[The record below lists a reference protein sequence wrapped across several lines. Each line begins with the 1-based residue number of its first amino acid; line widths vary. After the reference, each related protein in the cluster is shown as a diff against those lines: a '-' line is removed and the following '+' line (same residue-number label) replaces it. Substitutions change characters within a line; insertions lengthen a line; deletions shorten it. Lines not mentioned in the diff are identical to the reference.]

1 MAQRA
6 QGSVYLKPIVK
17 KSAKVQESG
26 CQVDM
31 PNLGEKGRTL
41 MRRGAVVARSH
52 WSSSGRRQLLHPP
65 SYAHTCPQVCYIIG
79 EKPGEVLR
87 LCTFQ

>member
-17 KSAKVQESG
+17 RAQRYKRADVKLTCRISAKK
-26 CQVDM
+26 
-31 PNLGEKGRTL
+31 GEHL
-41 MRRGAVVARSH
+41 CDEAQWWQGATGAARVA
-52 WSSSGRRQLLHPP
+52 GNCYIPP